1 MSDASVRTIGH
12 DDEASLWTTT
22 SHSTIGI
29 DHLKQKGPQWYDI
42 DKRRC
47 GEFGPLMTSSPH
59 NPFMT
64 NGRQRPPTSE
74 KSTATVYPSGPL
86 SDAVVFD
93 SLMTPALRPR
103 DPAMAGV
110 GRCSKAVIAAPPDLG
125 TTRKLVETRI
135 IPMNHPSRTS
145 RQFSL
150 VDFKSIAQGVD
161 LPEKPVRHQVRGAE
175 WTFHRDWGRS
185 DHWERPLTPGSRP
198 TTPVAPGSRPTT
210 PAAPGSRRTTPGSR
224 PATPGNRIIRDIP

>member
-1 MSDASVRTIGH
+1 MCDASVRTIGH

-29 DHLKQKGPQWYDI
+29 DHLKQKGPKWYDI

-47 GEFGPLMTSSPH
+47 GEFGPLMTASPH

-93 SLMTPALRPR
+93 SLMTPSLKPR

-110 GRCSKAVIAAPPDLG
+110 GRCSKAVIAAPPDFDDDA
-125 TTRKLVETRI
+125 ETRRDAD
-135 IPMNHPSRTS
+135 HPDEPPFTNIACSSRSSTS
-145 RQFSL
+145 SRL
-150 VDFKSIAQGVD
+150 LRAWIC
-161 LPEKPVRHQVRGAE
+161 R
-175 WTFHRDWGRS
+175 RS
-185 DHWERPLTPGSRP
+185 PCGTRS
-198 TTPVAPGSRPTT
+198 
-210 PAAPGSRRTTPGSR
+210 AAPSGPSTGTGGAATTGSGR
-224 PATPGNRIIRDIP
+224 

>member
-29 DHLKQKGPQWYDI
+29 DHLKQKGPKWYDI

-47 GEFGPLMTSSPH
+47 GEFGPLMTASPH

-93 SLMTPALRPR
+93 SLLTPSLKPR
-103 DPAMAGV
+103 DPA
-110 GRCSKAVIAAPPDLG
+110 
-125 TTRKLVETRI
+125 
-135 IPMNHPSRTS
+135 
-145 RQFSL
+145 
-150 VDFKSIAQGVD
+150 
-161 LPEKPVRHQVRGAE
+161 
-175 WTFHRDWGRS
+175 
-185 DHWERPLTPGSRP
+185 
-198 TTPVAPGSRPTT
+198 
-210 PAAPGSRRTTPGSR
+210 RR
-224 PATPGNRIIRDIP
+224 AW

>member
-1 MSDASVRTIGH
+1 MSDASVRTIGN

-29 DHLKQKGPQWYDI
+29 DHLKQRGPKWYDI

-59 NPFMT
+59 NPFTT

-86 SDAVVFD
+86 SDACVFD
-93 SLMTPALRPR
+93 SLMTPSLKPR

-110 GRCSKAVIAAPPDLG
+110 GSCRKSVIAAPPDLS

-135 IPMNHPSRTS
+135 LPQNHPTRSHRT
-145 RQFSL
+145 FSL
-150 VDFKSIAQGVD
+150 VDFKAIAQGVD
-161 LPEKPVRHQVRGAE
+161 LPAKPVRHEVRGAE

-185 DHWERPLTPGSRP
+185 DRWERPPTPGSRP
-198 TTPVAPGSRPTT
+198 TTPMSPGSRP
-210 PAAPGSRRTTPGSR
+210 TTPGSR
-224 PATPGNRIIRDIP
+224 PATPGNRIVRDIP

>member
-1 MSDASVRTIGH
+1 MCDASVRTIGN

-29 DHLKQKGPQWYDI
+29 DHLKQRGPKWYDI

-59 NPFMT
+59 NPFTT

-86 SDAVVFD
+86 SDACVFD
-93 SLMTPALRPR
+93 SLMTPALKPR

-110 GRCSKAVIAAPPDLG
+110 GSCRKSVIAAPPDLG

-135 IPMNHPSRTS
+135 LPQNHPTRSHRT
-145 RQFSL
+145 FSL
-150 VDFKSIAQGVD
+150 VDFKAIAQGVD
-161 LPEKPVRHQVRGAE
+161 LPAKPVKHQVRGAE

-185 DHWERPLTPGSRP
+185 DRWERPPTPGSRP
-198 TTPVAPGSRPTT
+198 TTPMSPGSRP
-210 PAAPGSRRTTPGSR
+210 TTPGSR
-224 PATPGNRIIRDIP
+224 PATPGNRIVRDIP

>member
-47 GEFGPLMTSSPH
+47 GEFGPFMTSSPH

-93 SLMTPALRPR
+93 SLMTPALKPR

-110 GRCSKAVIAAPPDLG
+110 GRCSKAVIAAPPDL
-125 TTRKLVETRI
+125 RDDAETRRDAD
-135 IPMNHPSRTS
+135 HPDEPPFTNIAAVLAR
-145 RQFSL
+145 RLQ
-150 VDFKSIAQGVD
+150 VDCSGRGFAGEARAAPGPRRRVD
-161 LPEKPVRHQVRGAE
+161 LPQGLGAQ
-175 WTFHRDWGRS
+175 
-185 DHWERPLTPGSRP
+185 RPLGAAADAR
-198 TTPVAPGSRPTT
+198 VAADDAGGARVEPTT
-210 PAAPGSRRTTPGSR
+210 PAAPGSRPTTPGSR
-224 PATPGNRIIRDIP
+224 PATPGNRIVRDIP